1 MDTVETAKDIKD
13 FLTTR
18 RAKITP
24 DQVGLPTAGRRRVPG
39 LRREEVALLAGVSVE
54 YYIQIERGQVA
65 GVSDEVLHA
74 ITTALRLD
82 EVETAHLF
90 DLARAATAKAGRRQA
105 RARSPRPQV
114 PQSVQALIDT
124 MVTAPTIVQN
134 AHLDIVAANP
144 LGRALYGA
152 VFEHPSEPPN
162 LARFIF
168 LNARADEVFPAWQKA
183 ADDAVALLRVEAT
196 RSPYSKA
203 VTGLIGELA
212 TRSTEFRTRWAA
224 HDVRAHRS
232 GSKDFHHHAVGD
244 MTLRFEALD
253 VTSAA
258 GLTVIGYTAE
268 PGSPSHEA
276 LMLLSSWAATE
287 QRTPAPDG
295 AETAEPYAPK

>member
-90 DLARAATAKAGRRQA
+90 DLARAATARAGKVQT

-124 MVTAPTIVQN
+124 MVCAPTIVQN

-152 VFEHPSEPPN
+152 VFEHQAEPPN

-253 VTSAA
+253 VTSTA

-268 PGSPSHEA
+268 SGSPSHEA

-287 QRTPAPDG
+287 QG
-295 AETAEPYAPK
+295 AQVPSGAGTAEPHAPK

>member
-1 MDTVETAKDIKD
+1 METAKDIKD
-13 FLTTR
+13 FLMTR

-24 DQVGLPTAGRRRVPG
+24 DQVGLPASGRRRVPG
-39 LRREEVALLAGVSVE
+39 LRREEVAFLAGVSAE
-54 YYIQIERGQVA
+54 YYVQIERGQIA

-74 ITTALRLD
+74 IATALQLD
-82 EVETAHLF
+82 DVETTHLF
-90 DLARAATAKAGRRQA
+90 DLARAATKAGKKA
-105 RARSPRPQV
+105 SRARSPRQQV
-114 PQSVQALIDT
+114 TQSLQALIDS
-124 MVTAPTIVQN
+124 MVGAPTIVQN
-134 AHLDIVAANP
+134 GRLDIVAANP

-152 VFEHPSEPPN
+152 VYEHQPEPPN

-168 LNARADEVFPAWQKA
+168 LADRADEIFPNWEKA

-203 VTGLIGELA
+203 VAALVGELA
-212 TRSTEFRTRWAA
+212 TRSTEFGTRWAA

-232 GSKDFHHHAVGD
+232 GTKQFHHSAVGD

-253 VTSAA
+253 VASAP

-268 PGSPSHEA
+268 PASPSHEA

-287 QRTPAPDG
+287 RDALSVHATESTHPH
-295 AETAEPYAPK
+295 APKQPRG